1 MSKYYNQKTTVD
13 GIVFDSRKEA
23 RRWTELSLLLKAKK
37 IIDLQRQVKF
47 ILIPAQYQD
56 VQVTDKKGKTKTK
69 SVLVERECSYIA
81 DFVYFD
87 IEKGSIVVE
96 DTKGLKTKEYIIK
109 RKLMR
114 YLNNIAITEI

>member
-1 MSKYYNQKTTVD
+1 MSKYYNQKTTIN

-23 RRWTELSLLLKAKK
+23 RRWTELTLLLKAGQIK
-37 IIDLQRQVKF
+37 DLQRQVKF
-47 ILIPAQYQD
+47 VLIPAQYQD

-81 DFVYFD
+81 DFMYFD
-87 IEKGSIVVE
+87 IDKGIIAVE

-114 YLNNIAITEI
+114 YLKNIAITEV